1 MDKILR
7 IQVKVTGTRRI
18 KWAKVWSPGLVWRF
32 IFHNRMLNRICTG
45 SILMDQE
52 WEKLPSTSSV
62 TWPLVNSWSSIQWRK
77 LWSSFDFILGLTKI
91 EFDAQPNTTVTGCNG
106 RECFSKT
113 VTYYAEMNQI
123 KALIGISSECHQSIS
138 VKSFNLFHNFKSIT
152 LALNVSI
159 RASSHHCTMPVSR
172 TLRGWIGMEM
182 PSITGPKMTRR
193 TPPVTVESIRVAS
206 ILCYCATVTL

>member
-1 MDKILR
+1 M
-7 IQVKVTGTRRI
+7 
-18 KWAKVWSPGLVWRF
+18 
-32 IFHNRMLNRICTG
+32 
-45 SILMDQE
+45 
-52 WEKLPSTSSV
+52 
-62 TWPLVNSWSSIQWRK
+62 
-77 LWSSFDFILGLTKI
+77 

-206 ILCYCATVTL
+206 ILCYCVTVTLQPLISKWTKVGTRSNRCGLIEGLFIQKNHHTPPKKNPQKIPKIQEFF